1 MDISGLEEKH
11 LSQVDSEIN
20 NLKDRQHSKV
30 ELQSLPNRGYLDN
43 TVVPILIT
51 GISIVLAHPAYHYYR
66 LCRSK
71 LYH

>member
-51 GISIVLAHPAYHYYR
+51 GISL
-66 LCRSK
+66 
-71 LYH
+71 